1 MKALGV
7 SDYFRRHQEQAF
19 LLKVFLLIIVIITL
33 KGYIDAFMGII
44 MFIFPVLFLFYIR
57 LKAIATNKSAT
68 SVLKQHITFM
78 PVFYAEGERKK
89 EGVALVTYLL
99 IAMNVAV
106 FYMFQLNPLIDRE
119 FVYNNLLFLP
129 PEPNFWNVPI
139 SAITAV
145 FLHANDGHLWGNMI
159 FLWVVGTVVEKRMG
173 WERFLLSYMIAGI
186 VAGIVAASVPF
197 IFLGKVSHG
206 LGASGAIS
214 GVMGL
219 FAVRCYF
226 KSMVFPL
233 PILGIFSL
241 ILPVALKIRLNS
253 LVIIGIFFYL
263 DLSGGIGQ
271 LAGTVMSNIGHWAHI
286 GGMIAGICIA
296 WFTGLGEQAVEE
308 RHLDIG
314 VKATDEGMTSGE
326 GEESLKIVLQKNP
339 ANGEALLSLAR
350 MKSRFSSTEEG
361 RDYYAKAV
369 KALAASNP
377 QEAAT
382 VFKEF
387 YSKYL
392 SGVEPV
398 LQLRLSGVLYKRGE
412 LDIAARSLEMLSNSK
427 DTPPDVLERAIYQCA
442 AVLEEMGLSE
452 AATSYYERYVESFP
466 DSPALPKIKAKLK
479 SA

>member
-1 MKALGV
+1 LGTIP
-7 SDYFRRHQEQAF
+7 DYFRKHQEQAF
-19 LLKVFLLIIVIITL
+19 LLKVFLLIFAILML
-33 KGYIDAFMGII
+33 KGYIDAFMGVI
-44 MFIFPVLFLFYIR
+44 MLVFPVLFLLYIR
-57 LKAIATNKSAT
+57 LKAIAANESAT
-68 SVLKQHITFM
+68 SILKQHITFM
-78 PVFYAEGERKK
+78 PFFYTEGERKK
-89 EGVALVTYLL
+89 EGVAVVTYTL
-99 IAMNVAV
+99 IALNAAI
-106 FYMFQLNPLIDRE
+106 FYMLQLNPLLDQE
-119 FVYNNLLFLP
+119 FIYRNFLFLP
-129 PEPNFWNVPI
+129 PEPNFWNAPI
-139 SAITAV
+139 SAVTSL
-145 FLHANDGHLWGNMI
+145 FLHSDDGHLWANMI

-173 WERFLLSYMIAGI
+173 WERFLTAYLIAGI
-186 VAGIVAASVPF
+186 FSGIVAASVHF
-197 IFLGKVSHG
+197 IFLGEVSHG

-241 ILPVALKIRLNS
+241 ILPVSLKIRLNS

-271 LAGTVMSNIGHWAHI
+271 ITGTDMSNIGYWAHI
-286 GGMIAGICIA
+286 GGMLAGICIA
-296 WFTGLGEQAVEE
+296 GFTGLGVQAVEE

-314 VKATDEGMTSGE
+314 VKAAEEGMTSGE
-326 GEESLKIVLQKNP
+326 GEESLKLVLQKN
-339 ANGEALLSLAR
+339 ASNAGALLGLAR

-361 RDYYAKAV
+361 RDYYERAI

-412 LDIAARSLEMLSNSK
+412 LDIAARSLEMLSDSS
-427 DTPPDVLERAIYQCA
+427 DTPSDIRERAMYQCA
-442 AVLEEMGLSE
+442 SILEEMGLDE
-452 AATSYYERYVESFP
+452 AAASYYGRYVESFP
-466 DSPALPKIKAKLK
+466 DSPALPRIKAKLK
-479 SA
+479 TA